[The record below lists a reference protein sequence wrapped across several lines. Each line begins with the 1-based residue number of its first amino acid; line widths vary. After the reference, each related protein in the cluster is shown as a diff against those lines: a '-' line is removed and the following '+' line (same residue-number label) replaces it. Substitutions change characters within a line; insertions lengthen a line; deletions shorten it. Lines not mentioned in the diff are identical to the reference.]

1 MKITVKTPFRLNI
14 KGEMKEFA
22 VGVHDVEKDVAEH
35 WLVKHHTGQDD
46 AQADE
51 PVAAETV
58 AAEAEQATEESA
70 EATSDEA
77 TDDKPAAKKKGK

>member
-14 KGEMKEFA
+14 DGEIKKFA
-22 VGVHDVEKDVAEH
+22 VGVHDVEKNVAEH
-35 WLVKHHTGQDD
+35 WLVKHHTADGD

-51 PVAAETV
+51 PVADV
-58 AAEAEQATEESA
+58 AEQAPEESA